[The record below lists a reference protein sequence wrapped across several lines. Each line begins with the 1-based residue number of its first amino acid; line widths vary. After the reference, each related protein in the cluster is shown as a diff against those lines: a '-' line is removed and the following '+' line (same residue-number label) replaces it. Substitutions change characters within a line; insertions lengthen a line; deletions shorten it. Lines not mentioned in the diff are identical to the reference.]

1 LAPTLA
7 GSVDAADIA
16 SGGRIYGIYCVSC
29 HGPSGQSLLPDSPN
43 FVRGERLIQPDMS
56 LLAAIKMGKK
66 SMPAYVGI
74 LRDQQILDVV
84 AYLRTLQR

>member
-1 LAPTLA
+1 MKPRPWHLLLLAPTLA

-29 HGPSGQSLLPDSPN
+29 HGPSGQSLLPD
-43 FVRGERLIQPDMS
+43 
-56 LLAAIKMGKK
+56 
-66 SMPAYVGI
+66 
-74 LRDQQILDVV
+74 DQQILDVV